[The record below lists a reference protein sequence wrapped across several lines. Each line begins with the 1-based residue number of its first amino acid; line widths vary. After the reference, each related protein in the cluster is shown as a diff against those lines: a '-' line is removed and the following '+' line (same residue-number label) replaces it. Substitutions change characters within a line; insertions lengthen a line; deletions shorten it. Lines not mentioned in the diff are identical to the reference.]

1 MGKSPLS
8 RPSKVAA
15 LGWGVGGTAPG
26 GAARVPGGGSTPP
39 PITGPV
45 EGAVVVAVIPVP
57 ETSN

>member
-1 MGKSPLS
+1 MGS
-8 RPSKVAA
+8 
-15 LGWGVGGTAPG
+15 GGYSARRG
-26 GAARVPGGGSTPP
+26 GQGAGGGSTPP